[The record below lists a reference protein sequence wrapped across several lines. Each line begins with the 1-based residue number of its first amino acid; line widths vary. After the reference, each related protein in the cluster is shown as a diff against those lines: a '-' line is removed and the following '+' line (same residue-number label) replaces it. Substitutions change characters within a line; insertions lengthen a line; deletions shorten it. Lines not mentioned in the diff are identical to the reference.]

1 MSSHN
6 LMTDDEIMVL
16 ALAQARLAWQA
27 GEVPVGA
34 VVVKDGTV
42 IASGHNHPIT
52 ASDPSAHAEMA
63 ALRAAARTV
72 GNYRLPDCEVFVTLE
87 PCAMCAMALL
97 HARVRRVVFGA
108 YDPKTGAAGSVLNLF
123 AQPQLNHQT
132 ALVGGMQA
140 EACGRILKD
149 FFAAR
154 RAAHKQP

>member
-1 MSSHN
+1 MQ
-6 LMTDDEIMVL
+6 L

-34 VVVKDGTV
+34 VVVREGAV
-42 IASGHNHPIT
+42 IASGHNRPIT
-52 ASDPSAHAEMA
+52 ASDPSAHAEMV
-63 ALRAAARTV
+63 ALRAAAQAV

-108 YDPKTGAAGSVLNLF
+108 ADPKTGAAGSVLNLF
-123 AQPQLNHQT
+123 ALPALNHQT
-132 ALVGGMQA
+132 TLQGGIEA
-140 EACGRILKD
+140 EACGQILKD

-154 RAAHKQP
+154 RAAHKRTP